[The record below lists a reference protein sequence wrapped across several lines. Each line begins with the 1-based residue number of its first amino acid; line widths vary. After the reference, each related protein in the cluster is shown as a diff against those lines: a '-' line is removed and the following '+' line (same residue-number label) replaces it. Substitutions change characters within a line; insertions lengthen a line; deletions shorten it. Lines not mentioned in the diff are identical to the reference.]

1 MDNDKTI
8 EYRDKPFLNEIWVD
22 MEKASE
28 EILIILDDLMN
39 IKNEFKIKQALGGNF
54 VAKLQQRG
62 SDLRKR
68 LSDDFSIVVIGDFK
82 RGKSTFI
89 NALLKQDLVTTNVT
103 PETVTIN
110 RVSYGEEHAIEAVL
124 KDGRRMKLDRA
135 QMERENL
142 DKVLEKLPCEV
153 EYVDIKVPLPEL
165 QGMRI
170 VDTPGVGDLLKQ
182 FDHQVKDYLIY
193 ADAVIYMVSALSPL
207 SDTEQTF
214 LRAAL
219 LPQEF
224 SKLII
229 LVNMLDCLEDAE
241 ETSRILD
248 RIQTKASQ
256 IFPNTSVY
264 GISALDELCR
274 LKGLKRPN
282 ENLSGLLQE
291 NFLKM
296 RAGLEENLMTKHEMI
311 QLQRVVSVLSF
322 SIKDLESHIGL
333 IREALNLEKAKV
345 ADLISQYEDKN
356 SDLMKKIDRHKE
368 SVKMDIREMQE
379 EAGRWM
385 VEFLDRLEQE
395 IRSSGQNYPFEGIQR
410 HFHFF
415 MMDITK
421 EAMNACVS
429 AHLEKLSELLKSK
442 SRLLI
447 DELNLVNATNL
458 AKSTIHD
465 VSWTAIDNGLSA
477 LSVAADIIPGL
488 GMLMGLGQLI
498 LGFGK
503 KGMEKEQRQKYIQS
517 VLDNFPQIRNSILQ
531 QVSGIYNNIIVK
543 ALDIL
548 DDAYQKQIA
557 ASFDAIKQAQVI
569 AESNDQ
575 EKREILEGIE
585 MAGIIAREAGEKLQA
600 LENKFSS

>member
-1 MDNDKTI
+1 MENEKII
-8 EYRDKPFLNEIWVD
+8 EYHDKPFLNEIWVD

-28 EILIILDDLMN
+28 EIQLILDDLMN
-39 IKNEFKIKQALGGNF
+39 IKNDFKIKQALGGNF

-62 SDLRKR
+62 SELRKR
-68 LSDDFSIVVIGDFK
+68 LSDDFSVVVIGDFK

-89 NALLKQDLVTTNVT
+89 NALLKEELVTTNVT

-110 RVSYGEEHAIEAVL
+110 RVSYGGEYSVEAVL
-124 KDGRRMKLDRA
+124 KDTRRMKLEKE
-135 QMERENL
+135 QMARENL
-142 DKVLEKLPCEV
+142 DKLLERLPCEV

-165 QGMRI
+165 EGMRI

-182 FDHQVKDYLIY
+182 FDNQVKDYLIY

-219 LPQEF
+219 VPQEF

-229 LVNMLDCLEDAE
+229 VVNMLDCLEDE
-241 ETSRILD
+241 GETSRILD

-264 GISALDELCR
+264 GISALDEFCR

-282 ENLSGLLQE
+282 ENLSGLLEE

-296 RAGLEENLMTKHEMI
+296 RTGLEESLMTKHEMI

-322 SIKDLESHIGL
+322 SVKDLESHINL

-345 ADLISQYEDKN
+345 AEMISQYEDRN

-379 EAGRWM
+379 EAVQWM
-385 VEFLDRLEQE
+385 SEFIERLERE
-395 IRSSGQNYPFEGIQR
+395 IRSSWQNYPLEGIQK

-415 MMDITK
+415 MMDTMK
-421 EAMNACVS
+421 EAMNECVS
-429 AHLEKLSELLKSK
+429 AHLEKLSEILKSK

-447 DELNLVNATNL
+447 DELNLINATSL
-458 AKSTIHD
+458 AKSTIND
-465 VSWTAIDNGLSA
+465 VSWTTIDNGLSA

-517 VLDNFPQIRNSILQ
+517 VLDQFPAIRDSMLQ
-531 QVSGIYNNIIVK
+531 QVRTIYGNIIVK
-543 ALDIL
+543 ALEIL
-548 DDAYQKQIA
+548 DNTYQKQIA
-557 ASFDAIKQAQVI
+557 ASLDAIKQAQVF

-575 EKREILEGIE
+575 GKKDILEGIE
-585 MAGIIAREAGEKLQA
+585 MADIIARETREKLQA
-600 LENKFSS
+600 LESRFSS

>member
-1 MDNDKTI
+1 MENEKII
-8 EYRDKPFLNEIWVD
+8 EYRDKPYLNEIWVD

-28 EILIILDDLMN
+28 EIQLILDDLMN
-39 IKNEFKIKQALGGNF
+39 IKNDFKIKQALGGNF

-62 SDLRKR
+62 SELRKR
-68 LSDDFSIVVIGDFK
+68 LSDDFSVVVIGDFK

-89 NALLKQDLVTTNVT
+89 NALLKEELVTTNVT

-110 RVSYGEEHAIEAVL
+110 RVSYGGEYSVEAVL
-124 KDGRRMKLDRA
+124 KDTRRMKLEKE
-135 QMERENL
+135 QMARENL
-142 DKVLEKLPCEV
+142 DKLLERLPCEV

-165 QGMRI
+165 EGMRI

-182 FDHQVKDYLIY
+182 FDNQVKDYLIY

-219 LPQEF
+219 VPQEF

-229 LVNMLDCLEDAE
+229 VVNMLDCLEDE
-241 ETSRILD
+241 GETSRILD

-264 GISALDELCR
+264 GISALDEFCR

-282 ENLSGLLQE
+282 ENLSGLLEE

-296 RAGLEENLMTKHEMI
+296 RTGLEESLMTKHEMI

-322 SIKDLESHIGL
+322 SVKDLESHINL

-345 ADLISQYEDKN
+345 AEMISQYEDRN

-379 EAGRWM
+379 EAVQWM
-385 VEFLDRLEQE
+385 SEFIERLERE
-395 IRSSGQNYPFEGIQR
+395 IRSSWQNYPLEGIQK

-415 MMDITK
+415 MMDTMK
-421 EAMNACVS
+421 EAMNECVS
-429 AHLEKLSELLKSK
+429 AHLEKLSEILKSK

-447 DELNLVNATNL
+447 DELNLINATSL
-458 AKSTIHD
+458 AKSTIND
-465 VSWTAIDNGLSA
+465 VSWTTIDNGLSA

-517 VLDNFPQIRNSILQ
+517 VLDQFPAIRDSMLQ
-531 QVSGIYNNIIVK
+531 QVRTIYGNIIVK
-543 ALDIL
+543 ALEIL
-548 DDAYQKQIA
+548 DNTYQKQIA
-557 ASFDAIKQAQVI
+557 ASLDAIKQAQVF

-575 EKREILEGIE
+575 GKKDILEGIE
-585 MAGIIAREAGEKLQA
+585 MADIIARETREKLQA
-600 LENKFSS
+600 LESRFSS